1 MMKKTLF
8 SIIVS
13 VTSLLAP
20 TVSVIDDVFERKA
33 DGSGTLN
40 LLTDFPLKKKTSS
53 SLLFS
58 SRQELKRTNNENVR
72 MDFIGYW

>member
-1 MMKKTLF
+1 MTGVRCQSCRGNFQLHTVFQTNDEKTLFF

-20 TVSVIDDVFERKA
+20 TVSVIDDVFEGKA

-40 LLTDFPLKKKTSS
+40 LLMI
-53 SLLFS
+53 SL
-58 SRQELKRTNNENVR
+58 
-72 MDFIGYW
+72 